1 MTNKK
6 NNNQPAKIKQTEIT
20 KPEHKIDNNTVMP
33 LETADKDND
42 ANKKKEDK
50 SALEIIKDA
59 LTVAT
64 IIGSIFVLVITS
76 LKAYFYSYCFNIPF
90 VEMISTSVMYEIMIS
105 VIPFVGIV
113 LLFISSVYSFIHK
126 ESPTG
131 KSWKSI
137 TPNLIVSIVI
147 TIFCNIAILIYY
159 FSLLPIIDDGSML
172 FDMLNAIDQKYY
184 WLFFGI
190 VIAGSVFLYFV
201 SKYKASESSK
211 NKNNEN
217 KIINMFPLL
226 STIHLFVLAAIFVL
240 FVLYPFIANTIKTC
254 IVPLSSNKY
263 EVTTITTPAGETIN
277 CMTVSSN
284 SNGKLVMEYKTYD
297 NKEFMFVI
305 KDRYWYIDAQ
315 EYEFSII
322 EPKISG
328 SISEEDLADLY
339 KSLQLVEDI

>member
-1 MTNKK
+1 MV
-6 NNNQPAKIKQTEIT
+6 QE
-20 KPEHKIDNNTVMP
+20 
-33 LETADKDND
+33 
-42 ANKKKEDK
+42 
-50 SALEIIKDA
+50 
-59 LTVAT
+59 
-64 IIGSIFVLVITS
+64 
-76 LKAYFYSYCFNIPF
+76 
-90 VEMISTSVMYEIMIS
+90 
-105 VIPFVGIV
+105 
-113 LLFISSVYSFIHK
+113 
-126 ESPTG
+126 
-131 KSWKSI
+131 
-137 TPNLIVSIVI
+137 
-147 TIFCNIAILIYY
+147 
-159 FSLLPIIDDGSML
+159 
-172 FDMLNAIDQKYY
+172 
-184 WLFFGI
+184 
-190 VIAGSVFLYFV
+190 
-201 SKYKASESSK
+201 K